1 MLMNNKVGLVTGA
14 GSGMGRASALAL
26 AREGAIVV
34 LAGRGEDKLRA
45 VQQEIIEAGGK
56 AEIKSTDAS
65 RREEQAAL
73 VKFVEERFGRL
84 DFAFNNAGGH
94 ADFKPIDQTSE
105 EESEWVIDLNF
116 KGVYYG
122 VKYQVEAM
130 LRSGGGSI
138 VNNASIFGLRGM
150 PGIAHYVAAKHAVV
164 GLTASVAKEY
174 AGKNIRVNAVCPGAT
189 ETPNFMRSSGGDVHM
204 LDGAIPMGRIG
215 QPHEV
220 ADAVLYLLSDKAA
233 YVTGASLSVDGG
245 MAI

>member
-189 ETPNFMRSSGGDVHM
+189 DTPNFMRSAGGDVHM